1 MALPRKLERP
11 DFEAANI
18 GIWLNPDHLPDTVKA
33 TLWDLLPKRMTH
45 EQKAHFLSRVGESVQ
60 GATDFRQDA
69 PAADQLEELKLV
81 EVKARALLI
90 ALQRLSGDAR
100 GTMKAHAEFLV
111 LGTDPPER
119 LSALSVAAV
128 LNLDAS
134 LIGHWWDTVQDIE
147 VAAAYAASQV
157 KPAKSERPKVTNA
170 RRLATMA
177 AQDWYAVWGKL
188 PPSGKRSWFAPFVAE
203 LGKFAGSSIGAAMA
217 ESVVQEMRESG
228 RYPDRPPAPTPTRV
242 RVFFKAPR
250 PPD

>member
-11 DFEAANI
+11 DFEAANV
-18 GIWLNPDHLPDTVKA
+18 GIWLNPNHLPDTVKA

-69 PAADQLEELKLV
+69 PAAAQVAELTLIEER
-81 EVKARALLI
+81 ARALLI
-90 ALQRLSGDAR
+90 ALQKLSDDAR
-100 GTMKAHAEFLV
+100 RTMKAHATFLAI
-111 LGTDPPER
+111 GTDPPER
-119 LSALSVAAV
+119 LSPIAV
-128 LNLDAS
+128 GVVMNLDAS
-134 LIGHWWDTVQDIE
+134 LTGHWWDTVQDIE
-147 VAAAYAASQV
+147 TAAAYAAAQV
-157 KPAKSERPKVTNA
+157 KPAKTERPKVTNA

-203 LGKFAGSSIGAAMA
+203 LGKFAGSSIGAALA
-217 ESVVQEMRESG
+217 ESVVQKMRESG
-228 RYPDRPPAPTPTRV
+228 QYPDKAPRVAPTRV
-242 RVFFKAPR
+242 HAFFKAPR